1 MFLDFLFPPRCY
13 ICSRPGSYFHPHC
26 FSYLDSLP
34 FVPPSFSDQGRL
46 SLFKYHG
53 PIRRA
58 ITDLKYDF
66 VSHLVPDFSSLVC
79 HKLKTDFPNLLKY
92 WKKFHYCF
100 VPIPLH
106 PSRQRFRGFNQSAL
120 LASRLASDLK
130 LGYSQSLLRPRPTSP
145 QAQLSRPERLKNLGQ
160 PFCLNSPSPL
170 PQNIILFDDVYTTG
184 ATIRAAIMALPVS
197 TSLFIFTLAS

>member
-1 MFLDFLFPPRCY
+1 MFLDLLFPPRCY
-13 ICSRPGSYFHPHC
+13 ICSRLGSYFHPRC

-34 FVPPSFSDQGRL
+34 FIPPSASDQGRL

-58 ITDLKYDF
+58 ITDLKYSF

-79 HKLKTDFPNLLKY
+79 HKLKTNFPNLLKY
-92 WKKFHYCF
+92 WQKFHYSF

-106 PSRQRFRGFNQSAL
+106 SRRQRFRGFNQSAL

-130 LGYSQSLLRPRPTSP
+130 LGYSRALLRSRPTSP
-145 QAQLSRPERLKNLGQ
+145 QAQLSRSERLKNLGQ
-160 PFCLNSPSPL
+160 PFCLNPTSPL

-184 ATIRAAIMALPVS
+184 ATITAATKILPTS
-197 TSLFIFTLAS
+197 TSFFVFTLAS